1 MIYVYNW
8 IFWNGHLHI
17 HVFIYLFI
25 IIYAKTLLYNQL
37 YKTEVAKSAKPQ
49 FLQKENVDSDQNI
62 PNHSINLHYMF
73 SLLKNNPPMIHFLQD
88 SIYMKPCEYGMWIL
102 AKTKNTNGSFSDY
115 SWTEKI

>member
-1 MIYVYNW
+1 MQFNDLCVQLNFLEWTSTYTC
-8 IFWNGHLHI
+8 
-17 HVFIYLFI
+17 IYLFI

-62 PNHSINLHYMF
+62 PNHSINLHYLF

-88 SIYMKPCEYGMWIL
+88 SIYMKPCEYGM
-102 AKTKNTNGSFSDY
+102 
-115 SWTEKI
+115 

>member
-1 MIYVYNW
+1 MCAIEFFGMDICIYM
-8 IFWNGHLHI
+8 FFLLLL
-17 HVFIYLFI
+17 LFMLN
-25 IIYAKTLLYNQL
+25 TLLYNQL

-62 PNHSINLHYMF
+62 PNHSINLHYLF

-102 AKTKNTNGSFSDY
+102 AKTKYTNGSFSDY